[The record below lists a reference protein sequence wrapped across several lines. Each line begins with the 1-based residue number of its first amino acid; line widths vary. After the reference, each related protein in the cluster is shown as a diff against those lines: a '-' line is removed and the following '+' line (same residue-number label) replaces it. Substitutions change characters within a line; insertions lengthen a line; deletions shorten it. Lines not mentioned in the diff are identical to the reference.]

1 VESVYPPGPK
11 NVPADFTKPSMRY
24 RWKVVFVLGS
34 LLLTLALYL
43 ALIAVSG
50 WGFYQLLTL
59 PWPPRLNLG
68 VLFVRSLGMF
78 CAGLLFLYLFKG
90 LFKRQGAQR
99 DGLVEIT
106 GQDQPDVFA
115 FVRQLCVE
123 TGAPLPQRIYVS
135 HEVNACV
142 FYPSSLLSLIIPG
155 QKNLLIGLGLVQ
167 TLNLTEL
174 KAVLAHELGHFSQS
188 SMRLGNYVYVANK
201 VLADIVYGR
210 DFFDRFL
217 SDMKSWDPRVA
228 IFANVFL
235 ALLGYVRLVFEMIF
249 KGLNLL
255 NLSLSRE
262 MEFNADRFA
271 VKVAGSDAVGQVL
284 ERCNYADEAW
294 AQLEAE
300 LWAAGDHRL
309 YSKDIFAHFEGAA
322 RELGRRRKDP
332 NWGIRPSAKGPQAFI
347 FSAGKDHAA
356 IPEMWSTH
364 PANDERERHAKEI
377 YLPAETDS
385 RSAWLLFRSPE
396 ALREAVSRSFYETV
410 QHVKEPFA
418 LTDAQQV
425 QHFLNDEYAEMTY
438 AEKYAGFYDDR
449 FLELKDLHC
458 LPTQV
463 SYLSGSEAVEDIEA
477 IHASMTDWMS
487 SHRRR
492 QEEEVRLERLLDG
505 AKTPAEPTIEFRGQA
520 QPIHDVPMLLNQVQG
535 ELENDRQ
542 VRTEADA
549 RTYLAHKFLA
559 QEVGCAAEFEQR
571 YQFHVQIQDLH
582 QKITEASQIAGEVLH
597 FADDCNGEMS
607 EEAFGETLEGLRE
620 AVSRLNEVSMTS
632 TRFRIPALK
641 NITQGPFL
649 SEFLT
654 LGELMDD
661 LRARDGCI
669 EGEWIDELLARL
681 AEVADKLQRLHFKSL
696 GAILGLQETIVRKW
710 GEKPTTNAD
719 SRPAATAKRPWH

>member
-1 VESVYPPGPK
+1 MESVYPPGPK

-24 RWKVVFVLGS
+24 RWKVIFVLGS

-43 ALIAVSG
+43 ALIAVSA
-50 WGFYQLLTL
+50 WGFYQLLML
-59 PWPPRLNLG
+59 PWPARFHLG
-68 VLFVRSLGMF
+68 VIFVRTLGMF

-90 LFKRQGAQR
+90 LFKRQGGQR

-123 TGAPLPQRIYVS
+123 TGAPLPERIFVS

-167 TLNLTEL
+167 TLDLTEL

-210 DFFDRFL
+210 DFFDHFL
-217 SDMKSWDPRVA
+217 SDMKTWDPRVA

-235 ALLGYVRLVFEMIF
+235 GLLGYVRLLFEMIF

-255 NLSLSRE
+255 NLSLSRQ

-332 NWGIRPSAKGPQAFI
+332 NWGIRPSTKGPGAFI

-463 SYLSGSEAVEDIEA
+463 RYLSGSEAVEDIEA

-492 QEEEVRLERLLDG
+492 KEEEDRLERLLDG
-505 AKTPAEPTIEFRGQA
+505 AKTPVEPTIDFRGQA

-542 VRTEADA
+542 VRTDADA

-607 EEAFGETLEGLRE
+607 EEAFGETMEGLRE

-641 NITQGPFL
+641 NITQGPYL

-696 GAILGLQETIVRKW
+696 GAILALQETIVRQW
-710 GEKPTTNAD
+710 REQPDTSAKP
-719 SRPAATAKRPWH
+719 RPAATAKRPWH